1 MEQQYEDGDG
11 DGDKPLTLNR
21 SEQSYNKLMKS
32 PSFTEAEK
40 QLMMRIRNTKMTPR
54 LRAALL
60 SRSGLARKVA
70 NMLGINKSVVQT
82 PKARMRIANNIYT
95 RVNAKKKII
104 VTPIGELSQKD
115 LDASTSLFVVRV
127 NQPGYVRDPRDIKI
141 SGKDQWGRDFSN
153 ITAQLNIELQF
164 DYNKSGDRK
173 LASIVRREA
182 GGFSGCIYFVL
193 NAESIDEAAQ
203 HIAIY
208 ANTMGGY
215 NSGYG
220 KVLPNF
226 CAEMDLAKLARKYN
240 EGGPSMPRNVSWAG
254 RKSGKRRTR
263 RTDAKRY

>member
-1 MEQQYEDGDG
+1 MAKSKCKCESLTDPIMEQQHKDG
-11 DGDKPLTLNR
+11 
-21 SEQSYNKLMKS
+21 
-32 PSFTEAEK
+32 EA
-40 QLMMRIRNTKMTPR
+40 
-54 LRAALL
+54 
-60 SRSGLARKVA
+60 
-70 NMLGINKSVVQT
+70 
-82 PKARMRIANNIYT
+82 

-127 NQPGYVRDPRDIKI
+127 NQPGYVSDPRDIII

-153 ITAQLNIELQF
+153 ITAQLNIEPQF
-164 DYNKSGDRK
+164 DYHKRGDRK

-182 GGFSGCIYFVL
+182 GGFATFGCIHFVL

-226 CAEMDLAKLARKYN
+226 CAQMDLAKLARKYN
-240 EGGPSMPRNVSWAG
+240 EGGRPVPTHQDMRCDLEG
-254 RKSGKRRTR
+254 KKGGKRGGNDNRTR
-263 RTDAKRY
+263 KVRVKSTPTRTGGRRQKRRARTQRAHMKRS